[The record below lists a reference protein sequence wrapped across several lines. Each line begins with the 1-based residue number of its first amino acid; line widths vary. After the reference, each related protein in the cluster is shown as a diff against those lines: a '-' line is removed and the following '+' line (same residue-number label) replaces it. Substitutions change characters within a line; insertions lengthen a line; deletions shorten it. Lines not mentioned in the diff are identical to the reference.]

1 MLAIVY
7 VWRYDRGVV
16 VRLSRRQQIL
26 DTAAA
31 LFARHGFHGV
41 SIDDLGGAL
50 GVSGPALYRH
60 FRAKDEILAQ
70 ILLEVSRT
78 LLAEGRRRVDDADDA
93 HAALASLIAWHVE
106 FALGQ
111 PEVITVHTRELDNLP
126 GPARGQVRTLQRR
139 YVAIWT
145 DVIGEVN
152 GDPDRA
158 RAEAA
163 AHATFGLL
171 NSTPHSARVPPAQM
185 APLLRQMAWAAL
197 TCLPA
202 VRASA

>member
-1 MLAIVY
+1 M
-7 VWRYDRGVV
+7 
-16 VRLSRRQQIL
+16 SRREQIL
-26 DTAAA
+26 ATAAP

-41 SIDDLGGAL
+41 SIDDLGAAL

-78 LLAEGRRRVDDADDA
+78 LLAEGRRLVAEAGDA

-106 FALGQ
+106 FAVRQ

-139 YVAIWT
+139 YVALWT
-145 DVIGEVN
+145 GVIAEVN
-152 GDPDRA
+152 AVDPA
-158 RAEAA
+158 QAEAA
-163 AHATFGLL
+163 AHAAFGLI
-171 NSTPHSARVPPAQM
+171 NSTPHSARLPPAEM
-185 APLLRQMAWAAL
+185 ARLLRQMAWAAL
-197 TCLPA
+197 TGVTA
-202 VRASA
+202 ASAERK